1 MRSGCRC
8 RIRTSKREWAE
19 LTSFRLDGMAYSMH
33 RQWQRRDDYQ
43 CVDAIGCW
51 SRRSSKLG
59 LRMDGIVRYE
69 RRFRVERA
77 VIDGWVRGR
86 VHRKLRAH

>member
-1 MRSGCRC
+1 
-8 RIRTSKREWAE
+8 
-19 LTSFRLDGMAYSMH
+19 
-33 RQWQRRDDYQ
+33 
-43 CVDAIGCW
+43 
-51 SRRSSKLG
+51 
-59 LRMDGIVRYE
+59 MDGIVRYE